1 MFLGQIGRDQSRDP
15 RQIVARIVVLIERLA
30 AVLLGT
36 TLPSLTSARTI
47 LRLKRE
53 CRLQVMKD
61 QLLYD

>member
-1 MFLGQIGRDQSRDP
+1 
-15 RQIVARIVVLIERLA
+15 VARIVVLIERLA